1 MCFYRLKQEKAT
13 HKTDIKWMA
22 TNICSRQSESVQ
34 VWSVFR
40 TKAPFLSILIGCITV
55 SRAVLF
61 RAVYDFA
68 KDATADISP
77 IALCANLRASN
88 VVSWFEGKENR
99 DQKSGR
105 ILEEIG
111 PKRKQCIKMCR
122 ILRQVHNFRRTRT
135 F

>member
-1 MCFYRLKQEKAT
+1 MPNPALSDMAAEPVRLNVVLEAEAKKAT

-22 TNICSRQSESVQ
+22 TNICSRQSESFQ

-61 RAVYDFA
+61 RAVYVFA

-88 VVSWFEGKENR
+88 VVSWF
-99 DQKSGR
+99 
-105 ILEEIG
+105 G
-111 PKRKQCIKMCR
+111 PKERE
-122 ILRQVHNFRRTRT
+122 
-135 F
+135 